1 MGDLFTDLGTGSAI
15 VILSLIVLV
24 IILFVNVVNST
35 MRLSRLERKYKMF
48 MKGKDGQSLEKE
60 FARYFATIDRLSESD
75 MLHGTDIRTLKRGFD
90 TIFTKYGVEKYD
102 AFDDVG
108 GKLSFVLAML
118 DKNNTGIV
126 LNAIHSRD
134 NCFLYLKEI
143 VKGESY
149 VMLSEEEVEALRK
162 AVNFHSEDELIQ
174 LGEDRSHREYRRRSR
189 RNRSKEE

>member
-1 MGDLFTDLGTGSAI
+1 MSDLFADLGTGSAI

-24 IILFVNVVNST
+24 IILFVSVVNST

-75 MLHGTDIRTLKRGFD
+75 MLHGTNIRTLKRGFD

-118 DKNNTGIV
+118 DKDNTGIV

-162 AVNFHSEDELIQ
+162 AVNFHSE
-174 LGEDRSHREYRRRSR
+174 
-189 RNRSKEE
+189 